1 MPEMEDFRPI
11 YCQLG
16 YSSKAD
22 GSAQL
27 SQGKTTVVAGVFGP
41 VEVKRSREHPDRM
54 DIEVTLQPRVG
65 QSGVQSRS
73 QESIIHDIIK
83 SCSRVTLHP
92 RSGLNL
98 SLHVLEQDSGV
109 VATCINAACLALADS
124 GVAMS
129 RLFSAVSIG
138 LIKDSSNDDSK
149 IVIDPTAKMIRKA
162 EESCLMT
169 FVFESRNREVIAT
182 HMEHGKINEAKF
194 QECLGTARKA
204 SSNMF
209 EFYREVVKKKFSK
222 EFSEK

>member
-1 MPEMEDFRPI
+1 MPVMEDFRPM

-27 SQGKTTVVAGVFGP
+27 SQGKTTVIAGVFGP

-83 SCSRVTLHP
+83 SCSRVSLHP

-98 SLHVLEQDSGV
+98 SLHVLEQDSGF
-109 VATCINAACLALADS
+109 N
-124 GVAMS
+124 G
-129 RLFSAVSIG
+129 
-138 LIKDSSNDDSK
+138 
-149 IVIDPTAKMIRKA
+149 
-162 EESCLMT
+162 
-169 FVFESRNREVIAT
+169 
-182 HMEHGKINEAKF
+182 
-194 QECLGTARKA
+194 QEK
-204 SSNMF
+204 
-209 EFYREVVKKKFSK
+209 
-222 EFSEK
+222 